1 VGKSPTH
8 RQKAVKTQINSIIQP
23 LNDNNMNTTTIAVLN
38 SRKLATF
45 CRENNLNRKSPEKF
59 VYIIIAQDGTHL
71 GTIDCQPSNN
81 GKYLVAV
88 REDGDNVYCTTFDEA
103 IAKIRA

>member
-1 VGKSPTH
+1 
-8 RQKAVKTQINSIIQP
+8 
-23 LNDNNMNTTTIAVLN
+23 
-38 SRKLATF
+38 
-45 CRENNLNRKSPEKF
+45 